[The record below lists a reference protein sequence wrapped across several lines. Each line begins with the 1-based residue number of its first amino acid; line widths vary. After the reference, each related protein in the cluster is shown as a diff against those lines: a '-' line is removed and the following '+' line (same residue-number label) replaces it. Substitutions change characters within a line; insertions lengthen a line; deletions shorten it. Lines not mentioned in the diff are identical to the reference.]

1 MFSLDNVR
9 VTGFLLPTSA
19 TNAGTI
25 TSLNIDLNGGG
36 NRANEV
42 FINVWATT
50 ADVVSNKPSVFAL
63 QHADVTAA
71 TSFGTISGF
80 VAGTDWTIPNAVT
93 ATTDKPYV
101 TFKVDT
107 RKLKRYLRLL
117 ISPVTTQT
125 YHGNV
130 VLARKEAA
138 PVSASD
144 VNTQNVYPV
153 PARP

>member
-9 VTGFLLPTSA
+9 VTGFLLPTSE

-25 TSLNIDLNGGG
+25 TSLNIDLLGGG

-42 FINVWATT
+42 LINVFATT
-50 ADVVSNKPSVFAL
+50 SNVVSNKPSVFAL
-63 QHADVTAA
+63 QHADVTN
-71 TSFGTISGF
+71 TSSFGNITGF

-93 ATTDKPYV
+93 ATTDKPYA

-107 RKLKRYLRLL
+107 RKLKRYLRLV

-125 YHGNV
+125 YH
-130 VLARKEAA
+130 ATAIFSRKEQA

-144 VNTQNVYPV
+144 INTQNVFNV
-153 PARP
+153 IARA

>member
-9 VTGFLLPTSA
+9 VTGFLLPTSE

-25 TSLNIDLNGGG
+25 TSLNIDLEGGG

-42 FINVWATT
+42 LINVWSTT
-50 ADVVSNKPSVFAL
+50 SNNTTNKPSVFAL
-63 QHADVTAA
+63 KHADVTNASSFA
-71 TSFGTISGF
+71 TITGF

-107 RKLKRYLRLL
+107 RKLKRYLNLT

-125 YHGNV
+125 YHASAT
-130 VLARKEAA
+130 LSRKEQA

-144 VNTQNVYPV
+144 INTQNVYNV
-153 PARP
+153 PARA